1 MKGWEPSK
9 LDTNS
14 GKNSNVIGLGE
25 NEGCESKIGLMNQL
39 LKMMQK
45 YMTNTVEWSVLLES
59 VWDNENSPVEDQRI
73 TMKSVYHNMGA
84 KSLINFISRNLN
96 LINNSNIQEESLDD
110 KDDQKLSPIILS
122 IGNERRNHF
131 NVIKSASLKFCKFC
145 K

>member
-1 MKGWEPSK
+1 
-9 LDTNS
+9 
-14 GKNSNVIGLGE
+14 
-25 NEGCESKIGLMNQL
+25 
-39 LKMMQK
+39 
-45 YMTNTVEWSVLLES
+45 
-59 VWDNENSPVEDQRI
+59 
-73 TMKSVYHNMGA
+73 MKSVYHNMGA